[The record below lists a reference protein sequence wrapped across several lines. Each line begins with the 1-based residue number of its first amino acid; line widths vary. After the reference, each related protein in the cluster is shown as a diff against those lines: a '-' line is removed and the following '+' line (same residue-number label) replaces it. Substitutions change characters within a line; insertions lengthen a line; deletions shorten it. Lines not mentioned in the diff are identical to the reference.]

1 MPKYLVEAHFTTEGA
16 KGIAKEGGTARR
28 KAITK
33 LMEGAGGKLES
44 YYFAFGGADAF
55 VILDLP
61 DNVTAAALS
70 LAVNKSGAVATKT
83 IVLLTPEEM
92 DQASKK
98 VLDYHAPGHRGSSR
112 RRRASNAPALR
123 AMAGLKAP
131 VAQLDRVSVFETEGW
146 RFEPVRARHSLTF

>member
-16 KGIAKEGGTARR
+16 KGIATEGGTARR
-28 KAITK
+28 KAVAT

-55 VILDLP
+55 VIADLP

-70 LAVNKSGAVATKT
+70 LAVNKSGAVTSKT

-92 DQASKK
+92 DQASNKAM
-98 VLDYHAPGHRGSSR
+98 DYRAPGH
-112 RRRASNAPALR
+112 
-123 AMAGLKAP
+123 
-131 VAQLDRVSVFETEGW
+131 
-146 RFEPVRARHSLTF
+146 